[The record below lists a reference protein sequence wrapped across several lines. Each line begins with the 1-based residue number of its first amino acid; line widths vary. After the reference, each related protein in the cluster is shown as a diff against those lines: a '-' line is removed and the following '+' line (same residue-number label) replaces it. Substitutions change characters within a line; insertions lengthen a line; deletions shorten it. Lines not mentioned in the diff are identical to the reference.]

1 MIKQIKDKSKNLKKK
16 KKKKV
21 KSFGKESNANPLNEK
36 GTKRV
41 KTQMSSKF
49 TFRLLAQVGPSH

>member
-1 MIKQIKDKSKNLKKK
+1 MIKQIKDKSKNLKKIK
-16 KKKKV
+16 